1 MIIIK
6 QKNFVVLSTW
16 PFMKRCCLPT
26 NPSPP
31 GTSFVARPVKTT
43 SYLPVKKRHSSGS
56 TSMPMLFS
64 CWTSI
69 QESGRHAPRI
79 FVQTAEGGP
88 RQVDGRPK
96 LRPAGPGQMDQRTV
110 LHRPVAR
117 RNILHG
123 VPKLLGK
130 RWICLM
136 ADLKTFQFNAGHQP
150 ARHRTT
156 KRENSLKIF
165 FGSYYS

>member
-26 NPSPP
+26 NPLP

-110 LHRPVAR
+110 LHRPVAL
-117 RNILHG
+117 RNILHD

-130 RWICLM
+130 RWICLT
-136 ADLKTFQFNAGHQP
+136 ADLKTFQFNAGQWITNQHVIEQLN
-150 ARHRTT
+150 A
-156 KRENSLKIF
+156 KIP
-165 FGSYYS
+165 

>member
-1 MIIIK
+1 
-6 QKNFVVLSTW
+6 
-16 PFMKRCCLPT
+16 
-26 NPSPP
+26 
-31 GTSFVARPVKTT
+31 
-43 SYLPVKKRHSSGS
+43 
-56 TSMPMLFS
+56 MPMLFS

-96 LRPAGPGQMDQRTV
+96 LRPAGPGQMDQRTF

-117 RNILHG
+117 RTSEHPPWRAQVAGQALDLFDG
-123 VPKLLGK
+123 RFEDVPIQ
-130 RWICLM
+130 RRSV
-136 ADLKTFQFNAGHQP
+136 DHQT

>member
-1 MIIIK
+1 MA
-6 QKNFVVLSTW
+6 FYEAMLSSHQSTSGD
-16 PFMKRCCLPT
+16 FLCCAASEIDQSLP
-26 NPSPP
+26 
-31 GTSFVARPVKTT
+31 A
-43 SYLPVKKRHSSGS
+43 KKRHNSGS

-123 VPKLLGK
+123 MPKLQDK
-130 RWICLM
+130 RWICLT
-136 ADLKTFQFNAGHQP
+136 ADLRTFQFNADQWITNQHVIEQLN
-150 ARHRTT
+150 A
-156 KRENSLKIF
+156 KIP
-165 FGSYYS
+165 